1 MCAGAGPHRTEPQ
14 ARRAGEAQH
23 LPAVLSL
30 IAGMAD
36 VTSWL
41 TLGGLFSAHITG
53 NLVIM
58 AADLVRGGSPSAAQ
72 VLAVPVFVASVALAG
87 QVARICGAAEHR
99 CVRLLLLAQFAL
111 LACAFG
117 VSASHHGPYGT
128 HGWLDI
134 AVGMSAV
141 AAMGVQNALLHLT
154 RRSAPTTAVM
164 TGNVVV
170 ATLSL
175 TALLAGGSLEGRQRW
190 HATWPLLAGFLGGC
204 VLGAVSVRMAGTL
217 AWLLPAAVSLAALL
231 ARPSGAPDAG
241 AATAWPPRLPAEKL
255 GADTPAAGPGH
266 NPSTRLESRARPRG
280 LNLTS

>member
-1 MCAGAGPHRTEPQ
+1 MTSAGTGPRRTGPQ

-23 LPAVLSL
+23 LPTVLSL

-53 NLVIM
+53 NLIIM
-58 AADLVRGGSPSAAQ
+58 AADLVRGGSLSAAQ
-72 VLAVPVFVASVALAG
+72 VLAVPAFVVSVALAG
-87 QVARICGAAEHR
+87 QVARMCGAGEYR
-99 CVRLLLLAQFAL
+99 CIRLLLLRQFVL

-117 VSASHHGPYGT
+117 VSARHRGPYGT

-134 AVGMSAV
+134 TMSMFVV

-164 TGNVVV
+164 TGSVVV

-175 TALLAGGSLEGRQRW
+175 TAPLAGGLLEGRQRW
-190 HATWPLLAGFLGGC
+190 HET
-204 VLGAVSVRMAGTL
+204 
-217 AWLLPAAVSLAALL
+217 
-231 ARPSGAPDAG
+231 
-241 AATAWPPRLPAEKL
+241 
-255 GADTPAAGPGH
+255 
-266 NPSTRLESRARPRG
+266 
-280 LNLTS
+280 